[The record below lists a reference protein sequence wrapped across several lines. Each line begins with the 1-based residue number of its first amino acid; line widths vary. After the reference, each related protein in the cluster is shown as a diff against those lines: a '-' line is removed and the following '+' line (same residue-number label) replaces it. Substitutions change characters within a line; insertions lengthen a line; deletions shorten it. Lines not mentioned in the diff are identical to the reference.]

1 LRGTYKYVKQLKTFR
16 KNKALFNKRTNLI
29 QIQTVLGQIAQQN
42 DTRAKNNGMG
52 QKEDPRNFQNKR
64 VTENYLDLF
73 LSRVFSH

>member
-52 QKEDPRNFQNKR
+52 QKYKKYIFYTFN
-64 VTENYLDLF
+64 TLHLF
-73 LSRVFSH
+73 FV